1 MISAMTFD
9 YIIVGAGSA
18 GCVLAN
24 RLTEDPSIKVLLI
37 EAGGSDSW
45 WNWKIH
51 MPAALA
57 YPLSNDA
64 VNWAYKS
71 EPDPHMDNRQ
81 MYCPRGKVLGG
92 SSSING
98 MAYVRGHAFD
108 YNRWAQVD
116 GCRGWS
122 YSDCLP
128 YFKRAESLDIGGDTY
143 RGSDGPLKVT
153 AGKMSNPLHK
163 AWVMAGKEAGYPIT
177 EDPNGYQQEGFG
189 RMDMTVGRGRRCS
202 ASKAYLRPAS
212 RRKGLLIKKNALVNR
227 IIVKDGV
234 AIGVEFVKRGS
245 KVQAYAGKEVIL
257 SAGAIN
263 SPQLLM
269 LSGIGPA
276 DQLANFGIPV
286 VKNLPGVGENL
297 QDHLE
302 IYLQMECMQP
312 ISLYGAQNPLSK
324 LMIGLQWIVSGEG
337 LGGTNHFESG
347 GFIRSHAGV
356 EHPNIQYHF
365 LPIAM
370 NYDGS
375 TAQKCHGFQVHVG
388 PMRPTSRGRI
398 WLNSIDPRSAP
409 KLLFNY
415 MSTETDRLEMREAIR
430 LTREVLSQS
439 AFITLGG
446 KELLPGIQVQTDEEI
461 DSFVR
466 EYGESAYHPSCTCA
480 MGQNELSVVDN
491 SGRVHGIDG
500 LRVVDASIL
509 PSIVSGNL
517 NAPTIMLA
525 EKIVDVI
532 RGKRLLAPIHAK
544 IWENPAWGSLQR

>member
-71 EPDPHMDNRQ
+71 EPEPHMDNRQ

-143 RGSDGPLKVT
+143 RGSDGPVKVT
-153 AGKMSNPLHK
+153 AGKKSNPLHT

-189 RMDMTVGRGRRCS
+189 RMDMTVGMGRRCS

-212 RRKGLLIKKNALVNR
+212 RRNGLLIKKNALVNR
-227 IIVKDGV
+227 IIC
-234 AIGVEFVKRGS
+234 
-245 KVQAYAGKEVIL
+245 
-257 SAGAIN
+257 
-263 SPQLLM
+263 LLYT
-269 LSGIGPA
+269 SDAA
-276 DQLANFGIPV
+276 D
-286 VKNLPGVGENL
+286 E
-297 QDHLE
+297 
-302 IYLQMECMQP
+302 
-312 ISLYGAQNPLSK
+312 
-324 LMIGLQWIVSGEG
+324 
-337 LGGTNHFESG
+337 
-347 GFIRSHAGV
+347 
-356 EHPNIQYHF
+356 
-365 LPIAM
+365 
-370 NYDGS
+370 
-375 TAQKCHGFQVHVG
+375 
-388 PMRPTSRGRI
+388 
-398 WLNSIDPRSAP
+398 
-409 KLLFNY
+409 
-415 MSTETDRLEMREAIR
+415 
-430 LTREVLSQS
+430 
-439 AFITLGG
+439 
-446 KELLPGIQVQTDEEI
+446 
-461 DSFVR
+461 
-466 EYGESAYHPSCTCA
+466 
-480 MGQNELSVVDN
+480 
-491 SGRVHGIDG
+491 
-500 LRVVDASIL
+500 
-509 PSIVSGNL
+509 
-517 NAPTIMLA
+517 
-525 EKIVDVI
+525 
-532 RGKRLLAPIHAK
+532 
-544 IWENPAWGSLQR
+544 